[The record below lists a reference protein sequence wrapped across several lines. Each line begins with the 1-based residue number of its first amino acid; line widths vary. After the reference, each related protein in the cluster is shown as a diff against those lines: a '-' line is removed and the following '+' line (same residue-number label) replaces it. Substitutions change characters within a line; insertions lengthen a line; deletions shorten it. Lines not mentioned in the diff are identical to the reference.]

1 MLPPALKAT
10 TANPMG
16 SSSASRSQAYGF
28 RGNILTHW
36 YGRSSA
42 SWRWGHLAWVSS
54 TLMNFSS
61 SKLKMKV
68 VYMYAARLYT
78 YSIFARLIWEIR
90 PSDFV
95 VSMSH
100 HIVNV
105 ILNVLSYTFK
115 YVLNYFL
122 SDSTIPF
129 VIYYTSS
136 VTWYVLANIFA
147 HVGCVVLPLHDASD
161 IFLEIGKM
169 SNNRARE
176 HVKRKHGESFSF

>member
-1 MLPPALKAT
+1 
-10 TANPMG
+10 
-16 SSSASRSQAYGF
+16 
-28 RGNILTHW
+28 
-36 YGRSSA
+36 
-42 SWRWGHLAWVSS
+42 
-54 TLMNFSS
+54 MNFSS
-61 SKLKMKV
+61 SKLKMEV
-68 VYMYAARLYT
+68 VYLYAARLYT
-78 YSIFARLIWEIR
+78 YSIFACLIWEIR

-136 VTWYVLANIFA
+136 VT
-147 HVGCVVLPLHDASD
+147 
-161 IFLEIGKM
+161 
-169 SNNRARE
+169 
-176 HVKRKHGESFSF
+176 